1 MEDQVQQHKFPAYL
15 ARRAC
20 PVGRRYRSPRTARYG
35 VSDCFPER
43 VRLGEAVSGEGFS
56 GTQCH
61 LAQRWEIISG

>member
-1 MEDQVQQHKFPAYL
+1 MPATANFRPASQGAPVQ
-15 ARRAC
+15 
-20 PVGRRYRSPRTARYG
+20 VGRRYRSPRTIRYS